1 MGSNNRLKIAVLTS
15 SRADFGIY
23 IPLLRGLAARSDTF
37 DLEIVAFG
45 THLSAF
51 HDDTV
56 DDIIKQGFEV
66 KHRIPSMLLTDSEE
80 AISTAYAL
88 TALKFA
94 AFWEINKG
102 FDWVICLGDRYE
114 MAAAVTAGIPHGIRF
129 AHIGG
134 GDTTLGAIDNIYR
147 HMITLSSV
155 LHFVSL
161 QPFAERVKQISGE
174 DAKCVEIGS
183 LGLDNLKEIEI
194 LSKEQFLAK
203 WDIDLNKPTA
213 LVTLHPETVNAQRN
227 VSYCNEAVV
236 ALKKLAEQQQI
247 VITMSNADTA
257 GSIYRT
263 AFERLQRQMPKQVKL
278 IENFGIQSYFS
289 CMHYADYLLGNT
301 SSGIIEAAS
310 FGKFVINI
318 GDRQK
323 GRVTSDNVIH
333 VPFSSVAIIEAVNKV
348 RGRIYTGD
356 NLYSKGNATQLII
369 NELNRNGAKYI

>member
-23 IPLLRGLAARSDTF
+23 LPLLRGLTARSDKF
-37 DLEIVAFG
+37 ELEIIAFG

-51 HDDTV
+51 HGNTV

-114 MAAAVTAGIPHGIRF
+114 MAAAVTAGIPYGIRF

-194 LSKEQFLAK
+194 LSKEQFLDK
-203 WDIDLNKPTA
+203 WDIDLNKPTV
-213 LVTLHPETVNAQRN
+213 LVTLHPETVNAQSN
-227 VSYCNEAVV
+227 TSYCNEAVI
-236 ALKKLAEQQQI
+236 ALKKLAVQQQI
-247 VITMSNADTA
+247 VITMPNADTA
-257 GSIYRT
+257 GSIYRQ
-263 AFERLQRQMPKQVKL
+263 AFQSLQQQIPEYVNL
-278 IENFGIQSYFS
+278 IENFGSQSYFT

-323 GRVTSDNVIH
+323 GRIASDNVVH
-333 VPFSSVAIIEAVNKV
+333 VAFNSTSIIEAASRVKGKTYEGSNV
-348 RGRIYTGD
+348 
-356 NLYSKGNATQLII
+356 YSKGNATQLII
-369 NELNRNGAKYI
+369 NELNKEWS

>member
-23 IPLLRGLAARSDTF
+23 LPLLCGLAARSDKF
-37 DLEIVAFG
+37 ELEIIAFG

-51 HDDTV
+51 HGNTV

-66 KHRIPSMLLTDSEE
+66 KHRIPSMLLTDNEE

-94 AFWEINKG
+94 AFWEINKK

-114 MAAAVTAGIPHGIRF
+114 MAAAVTSGVPYGVRF

-134 GDTTLGAIDNIYR
+134 GDSTLGAIDNIYR
-147 HMITLSSV
+147 HMITLSSI

-161 QPFAERVKQISGE
+161 QPFAERVKQIIGS
-174 DAKCVEIGS
+174 DAKFLVIGS

-194 LSKEQFLAK
+194 LSKEKFLEK

-213 LVTLHPETVNAQRN
+213 LVTLHPETVNAQSN
-227 VSYCNEAVV
+227 INYCNEAII
-236 ALKKLAEQQQI
+236 ALKQLAEQQQI
-247 VITMSNADTA
+247 VITMPNADTA
-257 GSIYRT
+257 VSIYRN
-263 AFERLQRQMPKQVKL
+263 AFHGLQQQFPEQVKL
-278 IENFGIQSYFS
+278 IENFGSQSYFT

-323 GRVTSDNVIH
+323 GRIAGENVIH
-333 VPFSSVAIIEAVNKV
+333 VIFNSESIIQAVNKV
-348 RGRIYTGD
+348 RGRIYTGS
-356 NLYSKGNATQLII
+356 NIYNKGNATQLII
-369 NELNRNGAKYI
+369 NELIK